1 MKPTTARMLEELR
14 QLTNGLVFSTE
25 GDYYVDPFVWEPD
38 EQGELTL
45 DRLLEA
51 EGYLEE
57 VDIESVF
64 PQNKQFPTET
74 FREELFPED
83 EKQVEL
89 LKFLDS
95 HCTEVQVYV
104 VSKSDAPCK
113 WAMDH
118 PEEHST
124 VEPFEGFPIIL
135 AETKTGEWIG
145 IAPEVKADFETRFG
159 AKRLSTDCDPRLE
172 QKLWQSAFRE
182 RERVPLTNRADCY
195 VRFDTESLLESLNI
209 PLHVGSLEGM
219 TIAQWV
225 SFSGEKLSKVEACQN
240 RKASEIS
247 LVLARKIKQIL
258 LGMELYTRQFF
269 EPDYSVERF
278 VMRIADSK
286 ELLLCSLTDAVGFSR
301 VCQFTELHDDDDV
314 YDDDSPIEKSPTLE
328 PLDNWLLSN
337 LTNLQEYVVGCMSI
351 YYLYNVGQNTDGDWV
366 GVTTVG
372 IWT

>member
-1 MKPTTARMLEELR
+1 MLEELR

-219 TIAQWV
+219 TISQWV

-247 LVLARKIKQIL
+247 LVLARKIKQML

-278 VMRIADSK
+278 VMRIADTQILQQSQMRQ
-286 ELLLCSLTDAVGFSR
+286 GF
-301 VCQFTELHDDDDV
+301 
-314 YDDDSPIEKSPTLE
+314 
-328 PLDNWLLSN
+328 
-337 LTNLQEYVVGCMSI
+337 
-351 YYLYNVGQNTDGDWV
+351 QNT
-366 GVTTVG
+366 
-372 IWT
+372 